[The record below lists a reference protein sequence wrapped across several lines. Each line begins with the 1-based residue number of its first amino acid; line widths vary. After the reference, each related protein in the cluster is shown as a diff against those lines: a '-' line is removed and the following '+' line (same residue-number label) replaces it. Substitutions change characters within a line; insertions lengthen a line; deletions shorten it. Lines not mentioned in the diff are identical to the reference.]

1 MMSHTM
7 TRAKKRL
14 FLALLLVSLF
24 LALVAAYGVWR
35 VSLPGLAN
43 ISQYLPLIL
52 GGFGIL
58 AAIAALLGIGGMILA
73 LFGLPTLPVF
83 QSIAWT
89 VANWLFPLAVRIG
102 RLFDIEKER
111 VERSFI
117 ELSNQ
122 LVRLRRI
129 TVPADRLLILTPHC
143 LQLESCPHKITRQI
157 FNCKECGA
165 CPVGGLVG
173 LAKKYGVHVAVVTGG
188 TLARQVVKG
197 LRPKAILAIACERD
211 LTSGIQ
217 DVFPLPVIGVLND
230 RPFGPCFNTQVDME
244 RVERTV
250 RAMIGLP
257 EEMND
262 DENG

>member
-1 MMSHTM
+1 M
-7 TRAKKRL
+7 
-14 FLALLLVSLF
+14 
-24 LALVAAYGVWR
+24 
-35 VSLPGLAN
+35 
-43 ISQYLPLIL
+43 
-52 GGFGIL
+52 
-58 AAIAALLGIGGMILA
+58 
-73 LFGLPTLPVF
+73 
-83 QSIAWT
+83 
-89 VANWLFPLAVRIG
+89 
-102 RLFDIEKER
+102 
-111 VERSFI
+111 
-117 ELSNQ
+117 
-122 LVRLRRI
+122 
-129 TVPADRLLILTPHC
+129 
-143 LQLESCPHKITRQI
+143 
-157 FNCKECGA
+157 
-165 CPVGGLVG
+165 
-173 LAKKYGVHVAVVTGG
+173 AVVTGG

>member
-1 MMSHTM
+1 MSHTM

-43 ISQYLPLIL
+43 ISQYLPLLL
-52 GGFGIL
+52 GGIGIL
-58 AAIAALLGIGGMILA
+58 AAVAALLGIGGMILA
-73 LFGLPTLPVF
+73 LLGVPTLPVF
-83 QSIAWT
+83 QSVAWT

-157 FNCKECGA
+157 FNCKECGG
-165 CPVGGLVG
+165 CPVGGLVA

-250 RAMIGLP
+250 RVMIGLP
-257 EEMND
+257 EDMND
-262 DENG
+262 DENR